1 LALPGEKIM
10 QKTDQTY
17 SIPGLVA
24 VCVWFQGLPAEALD
38 ELSTAARVKYFSPN
52 SYLYKIG
59 ESTTDVFCLLSGH
72 LRIFMEGTNND
83 HFAIHEIWPVFW
95 LGDDSLTTD
104 DARGMEAQVIAASD
118 VLIIPRT
125 VILSVAEKHP
135 IMYRNLYSEY
145 AQRTRLSSELL
156 TDILFSSLRTRL
168 ARRMLE
174 LAKQKGEETESGIKI
189 NIRLTQ
195 SDIASMSMGSRGRVN
210 KILREWV
217 EAGLIAICSDQYTVL
232 DMAGLNKEVSRSE

>member
-1 LALPGEKIM
+1 MP
-10 QKTDQTY
+10 KTDESY
-17 SIPGLVA
+17 SIAELVA
-24 VCVWFQGLPAEALD
+24 ECVWFQGLPAVALD
-38 ELSTAARVKYFSPN
+38 ELSRAARVKYYSPN

-59 ESTTDVFCLLSGH
+59 ERTTDVFCLLSGH

-104 DARGMEAQVIAASD
+104 DARGMEVQVIDASD

-125 VILSVAEKHP
+125 TILSVAEKNP
-135 IMYRNLYSEY
+135 IMYRNLYTEY
-145 AQRTRLSSELL
+145 SKRTRLSSELL
-156 TDILFSSLRTRL
+156 TDILFSSLRARL
-168 ARRMLE
+168 ARRMIE
-174 LAKQKGEETESGIKI
+174 LVKERGEETESGHKI

-195 SDIASMSMGSRGRVN
+195 SDFASMSMGSRGRVN

-217 EAGLIAICSDQYTVL
+217 ETGFIAICSDQYTVL
-232 DMAGLNKEVSRSE
+232 DMGGLKNEISRSE

>member
-1 LALPGEKIM
+1 LAIVGVKKM
-10 QKTDQTY
+10 QKTNENY
-17 SIPGLVA
+17 SIPELVA
-24 VCVWFQGLPAEALD
+24 ECVWFKDLPADALD
-38 ELSTAARVKYFSPN
+38 ELSRAARIKYFSAN

-72 LRIFMEGTNND
+72 LRIFMEGTKND

-104 DARGMEAQVIAASD
+104 DARGMEAQVIDASD

-135 IMYRNLYSEY
+135 IMYRNLYTEY
-145 AQRTRLSSELL
+145 AKRTRLSSELL
-156 TDILFSSLRTRL
+156 TDVLFSSLRARL
-168 ARRMLE
+168 ARRMIE
-174 LAKQKGEETESGIKI
+174 LAKERGEKTESGVKI

-217 EAGLIAICSDQYTVL
+217 DGGLISICSDQYTVL
-232 DMAGLNKEVSRSE
+232 DMAGLNNEIGRSE